1 MFMEDSFSE
10 SAVYPL
16 RMALAVGALMLL
28 SIVAAAL

>member
-16 RMALAVGALMLL
+16 RMVLAVGALMIL
-28 SIVAAAL
+28 SIIASAL